1 MSQEWKD
8 FHIRVVSTVSR
19 GHGVMPRWMTC
30 MGALWSSGVT
40 HLSSWPVSLNAY
52 EQKKKKKK
60 NVHEKGRIVCSLAY
74 KPRTFPVGFCGSFLP
89 AMQIF
94 FLICDI
100 PTYTLFYCI
109 HWELPDKSLFVKILL
124 NICSNLKVCLN
135 KNLYI
140 ASCIL
145 FIICTSSVSNHHWVN
160 KAVIKGRRQ

>member
-1 MSQEWKD
+1 MGLCHAEWPAWVRCGRLVSPTSLPDLSHWTLMS
-8 FHIRVVSTVSR
+8 
-19 GHGVMPRWMTC
+19 
-30 MGALWSSGVT
+30 
-40 HLSSWPVSLNAY
+40 
-52 EQKKKKKK
+52 KKKKLLKKKK

-74 KPRTFPVGFCGSFLP
+74 MPRTFPVGFCGSFLP

>member
-1 MSQEWKD
+1 MEGLSYPCSVYCVPWTWGYATLND
-8 FHIRVVSTVSR
+8 LHGCVVVVWCHPPLFLTCLT
-19 GHGVMPRWMTC
+19 GH
-30 MGALWSSGVT
+30 LW
-40 HLSSWPVSLNAY
+40 A
-52 EQKKKKKK
+52 KKKKKK

-74 KPRTFPVGFCGSFLP
+74 MPRTFPVGFCGSFLP